1 MATAIALQASSAPA
15 VTAAPLTSDQHSR
28 LLRHHR
34 MSATTSPSASSLSNS
49 PSSSLSANTTP
60 STTLGLLSRGLRRD
74 GVSCDACLFRKS
86 RCALNEL
93 VNKCYSCEFHRQD
106 CTFTLANSNLPV
118 SGETP
123 QTKKRKL
130 DQVVEINPNKR
141 YDDIYWKTDRPVIL
155 TMPSGWRR
163 TSYHCPNHLQQERCR
178 DRRRVPA
185 RWPRPSCR
193 TRPVNI
199 LA

>member
-1 MATAIALQASSAPA
+1 MIVNIIPIVYRVGLIFTAEAGPVCLTSVDTSLSLSIIGIIFILITHVGPLRAMATAIALQASSAPA
-15 VTAAPLTSDQHSR
+15 VTAAPLTSDHHSR

-141 YDDIYWKTDRPVIL
+141 YDDIY
-155 TMPSGWRR
+155 
-163 TSYHCPNHLQQERCR
+163 
-178 DRRRVPA
+178 
-185 RWPRPSCR
+185 
-193 TRPVNI
+193 
-199 LA
+199 